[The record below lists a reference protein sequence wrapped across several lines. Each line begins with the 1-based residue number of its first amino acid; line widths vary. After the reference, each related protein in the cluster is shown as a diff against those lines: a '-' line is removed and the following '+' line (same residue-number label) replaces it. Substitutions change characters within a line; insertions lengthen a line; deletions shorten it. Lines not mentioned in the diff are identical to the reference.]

1 MRGRQ
6 AGTHLDKRGEG
17 EQGGPGRALHAWPRA
32 PVRRPP
38 FARCV
43 GAALLEASTNVAGRG
58 GGKRGEKGGG
68 GNQTSGRA
76 KKKERERRIWR
87 QKRKS

>member
-1 MRGRQ
+1 MQGRQ
-6 AGTHLDKRGEG
+6 AHTWTKRRSGAG
-17 EQGGPGRALHAWPRA
+17 APRLA
-32 PVRRPP
+32 PCAVRPSP

-76 KKKERERRIWR
+76 KKKERQRRIWR